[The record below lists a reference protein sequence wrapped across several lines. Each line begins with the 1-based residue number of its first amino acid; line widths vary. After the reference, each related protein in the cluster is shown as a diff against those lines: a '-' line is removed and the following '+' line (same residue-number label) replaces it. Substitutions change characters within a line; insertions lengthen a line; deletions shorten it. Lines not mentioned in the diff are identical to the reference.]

1 MFCLFCCF
9 QIGIIAILLDVVV
22 KAELEELFLV
32 KKSYP
37 TSVDTNTHIKENK

>member
-9 QIGIIAILLDVVV
+9 QIGIIAILLD
-22 KAELEELFLV
+22 AELEELFLV